1 MMRKLTLSVVTILM
15 GILFYRVKKPTLSV
29 DLQIS
34 SRQFSSQ
41 HNHLQQSF
49 I

>member
-1 MMRKLTLSVVTILM
+1 MRKLTLSVVTILG
-15 GILFYRVKKPTLSV
+15 GILFYRVKKLTLSV

-34 SRQFSSQ
+34 SLQYSSQ